1 MKIIGI
7 VSEYNPFH
15 NGHAYQVQKSI
26 QALDADGVIAIMSG
40 NFVQR
45 GFPAIQDKWLR
56 AEMAVKAGVNL
67 VIELPT
73 YYATSSAEN
82 FAKGAVS
89 LLEATGV
96 VTHLSFGSEFDDL
109 DCLNRIA
116 DALINPTHIFEEALR
131 TALDKGLSY
140 PTARAIA
147 LNTALPELSHTIN
160 INQSNVILGIEY
172 LKALKQLDSS
182 IKPFLVKRMGK
193 GYHDVTLDVAEDAPF
208 VSATAIREAYFA
220 SVANIETDA
229 NYKSK
234 ESADMASLNKHLETY
249 MPKVAAQAMFDSPY
263 SAVRIEDFEK
273 LILYE
278 LRKST
283 PEALSKLREVS
294 EGLENKLADASLKST
309 NYDQLLDAV
318 KSKRYA
324 MTRINRILLNVLL
337 GIEQETF
344 DLQTQGYLRVLAFDA
359 TGQKILRAIKK
370 NGYLPLITNI
380 NKHSDLLKSSALLQL
395 DVKATNIYHLAQK
408 EPELQIGGR
417 DFIQKPFQRL

>member
-26 QALDADGVIAIMSG
+26 QDLEADGVIAIMSG

-45 GFPAIQDKWLR
+45 GFPAIHDKWLR

-73 YYATSSAEN
+73 YFATSSAEN
-82 FAKGAVS
+82 FAKGAIS

-96 VTHLSFGSEFDDL
+96 VTHLSFGSELDDL
-109 DCLNRIA
+109 DCLHKIA
-116 DALINPTHIFEEALR
+116 DALIHPTRAFDEAMR
-131 TALDKGLSY
+131 AALDKGLSY
-140 PTARAIA
+140 PSAREIA
-147 LNTALPELSHTIN
+147 LNTSMPELNQTIN
-160 INQSNVILGIEY
+160 LNQSNVILGIEY
-172 LKALKQLDSS
+172 LKALKQLNSS

-193 GYHDVTLDVAEDAPF
+193 GYHDATLDFAEGAPF
-208 VSATAIREAYFA
+208 VSATAIRNAYFDTA
-220 SVANIETDA
+220 PSTDFSS
-229 NYKSK
+229 NTV
-234 ESADMASLNKHLETY
+234 HLEAF
-249 MPKVAAQAMFDSPY
+249 MPKVAAKAMVDSPY
-263 SAVRIEDFEK
+263 CAVRIEDFEK

-283 PEALSKLREVS
+283 PTTLSKLREVS

-309 NYDQLLDAV
+309 NYTQLVDAI

-344 DLQTQGYLRVLAFDA
+344 DLQTQGYLRVLAFDS
-359 TGQKILRAIKK
+359 TGQKIIRAIKK

-380 NKHSDLLKSSALLQL
+380 NKHSDLLETNKLLRL
-395 DVKATNIYHLAQK
+395 DIQATNIYHLAQEDPK
-408 EPELQIGGR
+408 LQVGGR
-417 DFIQKPFQRL
+417 DFLQKPFQLI

>member
-26 QALDADGVIAIMSG
+26 QDLDADGVIAIMSG

-89 LLEATGV
+89 LLDATGV

-109 DCLNRIA
+109 DCLNQIA
-116 DALINPTHIFEEALR
+116 DALINPKQVFEDTLR
-131 TALDKGLSY
+131 SALDKGLSY
-140 PTARAIA
+140 PSARDIA
-147 LNTALPELSHTIN
+147 LNTAMPELSEMIN
-160 INQSNVILGIEY
+160 LNQSNVILGIEY

-193 GYHDVTLDVAEDAPF
+193 GYHDLGLDIVEEAPY
-208 VSATAIREAYFA
+208 VSASAIREAYFA
-220 SVANIETDA
+220 SGDLSTH
-229 NYKSK
+229 K
-234 ESADMASLNKHLETY
+234 LNLEAY
-249 MPKVAAQAMFDSPY
+249 MPKEAAKAMLDSPY
-263 SAVRIEDFEK
+263 CAVRIEDFEK

-283 PEALSKLREVS
+283 PAALSKLREVS
-294 EGLENKLADASLKST
+294 EGLENKLSDASLKST
-309 NYDQLLDAV
+309 DYAQLLDAI

-337 GIEQETF
+337 GIEQESF
-344 DLQTQGYLRVLAFDA
+344 DLQTHGYLRVLAFDA
-359 TGQKILRAIKK
+359 TGQKIIRAIKK

-380 NKHSDLLKSSALLQL
+380 NK
-395 DVKATNIYHLAQK
+395 
-408 EPELQIGGR
+408 
-417 DFIQKPFQRL
+417 

>member
-26 QALDADGVIAIMSG
+26 QDLTADGVIAIMSG

-56 AEMAVKAGVNL
+56 AEMAVKSGVNL

-73 YYATSSAEN
+73 YFATSSAEQ

-109 DCLNRIA
+109 HCLNQIA
-116 DALINPTHIFEEALR
+116 DTLINPTHLFEDTLR
-131 TALDKGLSY
+131 SALDKGLSY
-140 PTARAIA
+140 PSARDIA
-147 LNTALPELSHTIN
+147 LNTAMPELSQTIN
-160 INQSNVILGIEY
+160 LNQSNVILGIEY

-193 GYHDVTLDVAEDAPF
+193 GYHDLELDFGEEAPY

-220 SVANIETDA
+220 SDA
-229 NYKSK
+229 SGV
-234 ESADMASLNKHLETY
+234 SFADKVNLEAY
-249 MPKVAAQAMFDSPY
+249 MPKKAAKAMLDSSY

-283 PEALSKLREVS
+283 PAALSKLREVS
-294 EGLENKLADASLKST
+294 EGLENKLSVASLKST
-309 NYDQLLDAV
+309 NYGQLLDAI

-337 GIEQETF
+337 GIEQDTF

-359 TGQKILRAIKK
+359 TGQKIIRAIKK

-380 NKHSDLLKSSALLQL
+380 NKHSDLLNNSPLLSL

-408 EPELQIGGR
+408 DPKLQIGGR
-417 DFIQKPFQRL
+417 DFIQKPFQLI

>member
-15 NGHAYQVQKSI
+15 NGHAYQVQKSV
-26 QALDADGVIAIMSG
+26 QDLGADGVIAIMSG

-45 GFPAIQDKWLR
+45 GFPAIHDKWLR

-82 FAKGAVS
+82 FARGAVS
-89 LLEATGV
+89 LLDATGV

-109 DCLNRIA
+109 DCLNQIA
-116 DALINPTHIFEEALR
+116 DALINPTQVFEDTLR
-131 TALDKGLSY
+131 SALDKGLSY
-140 PTARAIA
+140 PSARDIA
-147 LNTALPELSHTIN
+147 LNTAMPELSEMIN
-160 INQSNVILGIEY
+160 LNQSNVILGIEY

-193 GYHDVTLDVAEDAPF
+193 GYHDLGLDIVEEAPY
-208 VSATAIREAYFA
+208 VSASAIREAYFA
-220 SVANIETDA
+220 SGDLSTH
-229 NYKSK
+229 K
-234 ESADMASLNKHLETY
+234 LNLEAY
-249 MPKVAAQAMFDSPY
+249 MPKEAAKAMLDSPY
-263 SAVRIEDFEK
+263 CAVRIEDFEK

-283 PEALSKLREVS
+283 PAALSKLREVS
-294 EGLENKLADASLKST
+294 EGLENKLSEASLKST
-309 NYDQLLDAV
+309 NYAELLDAI

-337 GIEQETF
+337 GIEQESF
-344 DLQTQGYLRVLAFDA
+344 NLQTQGYLRVLAFDA
-359 TGQKILRAIKK
+359 TGQKIIRSIKK

-380 NKHSDLLKSSALLQL
+380 NKHTDLLKSSPLLSL

-408 EPELQIGGR
+408 DPKLQVGGR
-417 DFIQKPFQRL
+417 DFIQKPFQLI

>member
-26 QALDADGVIAIMSG
+26 QDLNADGVIAIMSG

-45 GFPAIQDKWLR
+45 GFPAMQDKWLR
-56 AEMAVKAGVNL
+56 AEMAVKSGVNL

-73 YYATSSAEN
+73 YFATSSAEQ

-109 DCLNRIA
+109 DLLNQIA
-116 DALINPTHIFEEALR
+116 DALINPTHLFEDTLR
-131 TALDKGLSY
+131 SALDKGLSY
-140 PTARAIA
+140 PSARDIA
-147 LNTALPELSHTIN
+147 LNTAMPELSQTIN
-160 INQSNVILGIEY
+160 LNQSNVILGIEY

-193 GYHDVTLDVAEDAPF
+193 GYHDLALDIAEEAPY
-208 VSATAIREAYFA
+208 VSATAIREAYFESDA
-220 SVANIETDA
+220 SSDLSTHKVN
-229 NYKSK
+229 
-234 ESADMASLNKHLETY
+234 LEAY
-249 MPKVAAQAMFDSPY
+249 MPKKAAKAMLDSPY
-263 SAVRIEDFEK
+263 CAVRIEDFEK

-283 PEALSKLREVS
+283 PNALSKLREVS
-294 EGLENKLADASLKST
+294 EGLENKLSEASLKST
-309 NYDQLLDAV
+309 NYAQLLDAI

-337 GIEQETF
+337 GIEQGTYDF
-344 DLQTQGYLRVLAFDA
+344 QTQGYLRVLAFDA
-359 TGQKILRAIKK
+359 TGQKIIRAIKK

-380 NKHSDLLKSSALLQL
+380 NKHSDLLNNSPLLSL

-408 EPELQIGGR
+408 DPNLQVGGR
-417 DFIQKPFQRL
+417 DFIQKPFQLI

>member
-26 QALDADGVIAIMSG
+26 QDLNADGVIAIMSG

-45 GFPAIQDKWLR
+45 GFPAIHDKWLR
-56 AEMAVKAGVNL
+56 AEMAVKAGINL

-89 LLEATGV
+89 LLDATGV

-109 DCLNRIA
+109 KCLDKIA
-116 DALINPTHIFEEALR
+116 EALIQPTQIFDVALRDALN
-131 TALDKGLSY
+131 KGLSY
-140 PTARAIA
+140 PSARDIA
-147 LNTALPELSHTIN
+147 LNTAIPELSHAIN
-160 INQSNVILGIEY
+160 LNQSNVILGIEY

-193 GYHDVTLDVAEDAPF
+193 GYHDMTLDVAEEAPF
-208 VSATAIREAYFA
+208 VSATAIREAYFNLDA
-220 SVANIETDA
+220 STDL
-229 NYKSK
+229 
-234 ESADMASLNKHLETY
+234 ASHKVYLEAY
-249 MPKVAAQAMFDSPY
+249 MPKKNAVSMVDSPY
-263 SAVRIEDFEK
+263 CAVRIEDFEK

-283 PEALSKLREVS
+283 PDALSKLREVS
-294 EGLENKLADASLKST
+294 EGLENKLCDASLKSI
-309 NYDQLLDAV
+309 NYAQLLDAI
-318 KSKRYA
+318 KSKRYT

-337 GIEQETF
+337 GIEQDTF
-344 DLQTQGYLRVLAFDA
+344 DLQRQGYLRVLAFDA
-359 TGQKILRAIKK
+359 TGQKIIRAIKK
-370 NGYLPLITNI
+370 NGY
-380 NKHSDLLKSSALLQL
+380 
-395 DVKATNIYHLAQK
+395 
-408 EPELQIGGR
+408 QIGR
-417 DFIQKPFQRL
+417 AHV

>member
-26 QALDADGVIAIMSG
+26 QDLEADGVIAIMSG

-109 DCLNRIA
+109 DCLNQIA
-116 DALINPTHIFEEALR
+116 DALINPTQVFEDTLR
-131 TALDKGLSY
+131 SALDKGLSY
-140 PTARAIA
+140 PSARDIA
-147 LNTALPELSHTIN
+147 LNTAMPELSEMIN
-160 INQSNVILGIEY
+160 LNQSNVILGIEY
-172 LKALKQLDSS
+172 LKSLKQLDSS

-193 GYHDVTLDVAEDAPF
+193 GYHDLALDIPEEAPY

-220 SVANIETDA
+220 SDA
-229 NYKSK
+229 SGDLSTHK
-234 ESADMASLNKHLETY
+234 LNLEAY
-249 MPKVAAQAMFDSPY
+249 MPKEAAKAMLDSPY
-263 SAVRIEDFEK
+263 CAVRIEDYEK

-283 PEALSKLREVS
+283 PTALSKLREVS
-294 EGLENKLADASLKST
+294 EGLENKLADASIKST
-309 NYDQLLDAV
+309 NYAQLLDAI

-359 TGQKILRAIKK
+359 TGQKIIRAIKK

-380 NKHSDLLKSSALLQL
+380 NKHSDLLKSSPLLSL
-395 DVKATNIYHLAQK
+395 DVKVTNIYHLAQK
-408 EPELQIGGR
+408 DPKLQVGGR
-417 DFIQKPFQRL
+417 DFIQKPFQLI

>member
-26 QALDADGVIAIMSG
+26 QDLDADGVIAIMSG

-56 AEMAVKAGVNL
+56 AEMAVKAGINL

-96 VTHLSFGSEFDDL
+96 VTHLSFGSELDDL
-109 DCLNRIA
+109 DCLNQIA
-116 DALINPTHIFEEALR
+116 DALINPTQVFEDTLR
-131 TALDKGLSY
+131 SALDKGLSY
-140 PTARAIA
+140 PSARDIA
-147 LNTALPELSHTIN
+147 LNTAMPGLSETIN
-160 INQSNVILGIEY
+160 LNQSNVILGIEY

-193 GYHDVTLDVAEDAPF
+193 GYHDLALDIEDETPF

-220 SVANIETDA
+220 SDA
-229 NYKSK
+229 SGDLSTHKVN
-234 ESADMASLNKHLETY
+234 LEAY
-249 MPKVAAQAMFDSPY
+249 MPKKAAQAMHDSPY
-263 SAVRIEDFEK
+263 CAVRIEDYEK

-283 PEALSKLREVS
+283 PAALSILREVS
-294 EGLENKLADASLKST
+294 EGLENKLTEASLKST
-309 NYDQLLDAV
+309 NYAQLLDAI

-359 TGQKILRAIKK
+359 TGQKIIRAIKK

-380 NKHSDLLKSSALLQL
+380 NKHSDLLKTSPLLSL

-408 EPELQIGGR
+408 EPKLQVGGR
-417 DFIQKPFQRL
+417 DFIQKPFQLI